1 MSGFGG
7 NRENIVYCLV
17 ARGNIVLAEH
27 TSTKVSGNFPTITR
41 VLLQRIG
48 AEDSRQSYQYDNYYF
63 HYMVSNGITYLCMSE
78 DGSKRRIPF
87 SFLEDIRA
95 AFVNDYGERAY
106 TAIAYAMQED
116 FERVLQKKMHHYNSG
131 KAQDKGKST
140 SVIHSLISLLVRI
153 LLSQFKQVSL
163 TPHFNPCTY

>member
-131 KAQDKGKST
+131 KAQDKAPTPSSST
-140 SVIHSLISLLVRI
+140 LNASTLLFTTPPSSNPTTSLRG
-153 LLSQFKQVSL
+153 
-163 TPHFNPCTY
+163 